1 MAGRSTNP
9 DADGDRPDQPAGAK
23 APVSRRRFLTYLVAA
38 PTLTIAA
45 DLGVDMAA
53 THPAEAAIPSLPAPA
68 EVMDLGDVLI
78 LAGLPTSHMLVLEVA
93 DDGTVTLDLPRAEVG
108 QGITTAVG
116 MLVAE
121 EMDLPLPK
129 VRVTLSDARSELMM
143 NQLTGGSNT
152 IRSVYGPVRD
162 TAALARA
169 RMVATAAQQWN
180 VPADRLVTRDG
191 AVVAPDGRTATY
203 GSLSAAA
210 AKANLPSLV
219 ANPKP
224 ESEHR
229 VVGTPTSRVDA
240 RAMVTGK
247 MKYTLDL
254 EVPGA
259 MPTMVRRPPT
269 INGTVRSVRNADA
282 VRQMPGVIDLAVVGT
297 GVAVLAET
305 FGQALNAKNALDIV
319 WNGGTVDNESND
331 TIREKLR
338 GAVLP
343 FAVPPLLTQYVDAE
357 FDFAMVSHAPMETN
371 SAIAD
376 VRADRAEIWAGLKSP
391 VVAKQT
397 IAQAV
402 GLPEDKVTVHVV
414 QGGGSFGRRLFFDA
428 ALEAAQI
435 SKTMGRPVKLMW
447 SRIDDMRHGRAR
459 SATHHKIRVTHL
471 LGQVLTFEHRVG
483 AVETDFRHGLG
494 EVLTATASQL
504 PVGGNLSF
512 AQTVFATTVKVPYNF
527 GVVNQ
532 VLNEV
537 PLQMHTASW
546 RSVYSAN
553 TRGAEEMMVDEIAK
567 KLGKDPVAFRLEFL
581 KTARQRAVLDK
592 VAVAGKWGRTM
603 PKGFAQG
610 IGFHDEY
617 KSCTACLVEID
628 ARDPRNPRVVKAVIA
643 ADVGRPINPRG
654 LESQLLGGLT
664 DAIST
669 TLRAGLHIDKGLPL
683 EGSYSQFHYARQK
696 DTPPQVEIH
705 IMPANGEPG
714 GAGELGVPAA
724 VGAIGN
730 AYARATGVRPRSFPI
745 NFPVD
750 FDPFPR

>member
-1 MAGRSTNP
+1 MASHTELDR
-9 DADGDRPDQPAGAK
+9 DGDTPQQHAGAK
-23 APVSRRRFLTYLVAA
+23 GPVSRRRFLTYLVAA

-45 DLGVDMAA
+45 DLGLDMAA

-93 DDGTVTLDLPRAEVG
+93 ADGTVTLDLPRAEVG

-219 ANPKP
+219 ASPKP

-305 FGQALNAKNALDIV
+305 FGQALDAKNALDIV

-338 GAVLP
+338 GAALP

-357 FDFAMVSHAPMETN
+357 FDFAMVSHAPME
-371 SAIAD
+371 
-376 VRADRAEIWAGLKSP
+376 
-391 VVAKQT
+391 
-397 IAQAV
+397 
-402 GLPEDKVTVHVV
+402 
-414 QGGGSFGRRLFFDA
+414 
-428 ALEAAQI
+428 
-435 SKTMGRPVKLMW
+435 
-447 SRIDDMRHGRAR
+447 
-459 SATHHKIRVTHL
+459 
-471 LGQVLTFEHRVG
+471 
-483 AVETDFRHGLG
+483 
-494 EVLTATASQL
+494 
-504 PVGGNLSF
+504 
-512 AQTVFATTVKVPYNF
+512 
-527 GVVNQ
+527 
-532 VLNEV
+532 
-537 PLQMHTASW
+537 
-546 RSVYSAN
+546 
-553 TRGAEEMMVDEIAK
+553 
-567 KLGKDPVAFRLEFL
+567 
-581 KTARQRAVLDK
+581 
-592 VAVAGKWGRTM
+592 
-603 PKGFAQG
+603 
-610 IGFHDEY
+610 
-617 KSCTACLVEID
+617 
-628 ARDPRNPRVVKAVIA
+628 
-643 ADVGRPINPRG
+643 
-654 LESQLLGGLT
+654 
-664 DAIST
+664 
-669 TLRAGLHIDKGLPL
+669 
-683 EGSYSQFHYARQK
+683 
-696 DTPPQVEIH
+696 
-705 IMPANGEPG
+705 
-714 GAGELGVPAA
+714 
-724 VGAIGN
+724 
-730 AYARATGVRPRSFPI
+730 
-745 NFPVD
+745 
-750 FDPFPR
+750 